1 MNPYEYVKNEPYKCY
16 INGEFVIPEG
26 GETFDV
32 INPANNEP
40 FAKAYRAG
48 KGEVDR
54 AVKAAREAFDNGP
67 WGKMSAKD
75 RSKLLLKAG
84 KILERRLE

>member
-32 INPANNEP
+32 IN
-40 FAKAYRAG
+40 RQI
-48 KGEVDR
+48 
-54 AVKAAREAFDNGP
+54 
-67 WGKMSAKD
+67 MSH
-75 RSKLLLKAG
+75 LLKLIAQE
-84 KILERRLE
+84 KVKLTEQ